1 MMNALKRAEIV
12 GRELVSL
19 YCDFDAAGI
28 VAPRAGAVFL
38 LPGVLMTEVQMR
50 VPIFGASTGE
60 YRVHWPPS
68 LWL

>member
-28 VAPRAGAVFL
+28 VAPRAGAVIL
-38 LPGVLMTEVQMR
+38 LPGMLMR
-50 VPIFGASTGE
+50 IPIFGASTGE

>member
-28 VAPRAGAVFL
+28 VAPRAGAVIL
-38 LPGVLMTEVQMR
+38 LPGVLMR
-50 VPIFGASTGE
+50 IGE
-60 YRVHWPPS
+60 YRVHWPDS
-68 LWL
+68 LWF